1 MRDFGGK
8 HVTDEQSARVSAAF
22 GPIVPD
28 ADTMARR
35 LGNPDLADRSI
46 ELLMRCD
53 LRDELA
59 GLDVPTLVA
68 VGELDP
74 GTSVEAA
81 REILDGLPPGVGR
94 LDILPG
100 GGHFPWLDQP
110 VQYFRRLCSFIEEV
124 APS

>member
-1 MRDFGGK
+1 MM
-8 HVTDEQSARVSAAF
+8 H
-22 GPIVPD
+22 
-28 ADTMARR
+28 
-35 LGNPDLADRSI
+35 
-46 ELLMRCD
+46 CD

-59 GLDVPTLVA
+59 SIDVPTLVA

-81 REILDGLPPGVGR
+81 REILDGLARGVGR

-100 GGHFPWLDQP
+100 CGHFPWLDQP
-110 VQYFRRLCSFIEEV
+110 IQYFRRLCSLIEEV